1 MKKYRY
7 NIFFNKERI
16 GTTQFEQADAPM
28 GVVFGKINFDIDI
41 SDANSEYDFIKN
53 FFIKN
58 KIEYIDY
65 QEDKIITT
73 MNIPDLQIIS
83 EEGILMNKHEGI
95 SISGMAGE
103 GFEITVLGLE
113 QLNILFPNHSKAY
126 HEKMKNITN

>member
-28 GVVFGKINFDIDI
+28 SVVF
-41 SDANSEYDFIKN
+41 
-53 FFIKN
+53 
-58 KIEYIDY
+58 
-65 QEDKIITT
+65 DKIITT